1 MNIRQ
6 GLTMGCKMTNS
17 TSKELG
23 IYVTTCD
30 EMSFCLKTFCYLF
43 NKFWPYETIINVLGY
58 EEPNF
63 DLPKNVKF
71 HSLGRDL
78 GAENWSNDMIKFF
91 SENKEHDYFMMAPED
106 GFIIKEV
113 DEKLINFALNFSKL
127 FYESRGKF
135 LRFGLTDCVSSR
147 AHDVIDRTLEG
158 SPVILSGESVDYWH
172 SLQHSIWNRESFL
185 KMLKPN
191 MNPWQIELDESARF
205 DGTDVLAFQGKCPIH
220 VGHGYMK
227 GKKVTRW
234 YADVWRHLNGNSG
247 LDDSEIAFIESQNWL
262 PEIDPKIKR
271 DGGGVII
278 NGS

>member
-1 MNIRQ
+1 
-6 GLTMGCKMTNS
+6 
-17 TSKELG
+17 
-23 IYVTTCD
+23 
-30 EMSFCLKTFCYLF
+30 
-43 NKFWPYETIINVLGY
+43 
-58 EEPNF
+58 
-63 DLPKNVKF
+63 
-71 HSLGRDL
+71 
-78 GAENWSNDMIKFF
+78 
-91 SENKEHDYFMMAPED
+91 
-106 GFIIKEV
+106 
-113 DEKLINFALNFSKL
+113 
-127 FYESRGKF
+127 
-135 LRFGLTDCVSSR
+135 
-147 AHDVIDRTLEG
+147 
-158 SPVILSGESVDYWH
+158 
-172 SLQHSIWNRESFL
+172 
-185 KMLKPN
+185 MLKPN